1 MTELI
6 PLKKD
11 IIFKTKIGEITSID
25 VEHDYKVK
33 NDVVEGKLTLKGTY
47 KMTEASLLEEDYYYE
62 IPFSIA
68 IGENIIIDS
77 INVDISD
84 FKYEIDKDILRVN
97 TELEFTCEKEPVMED
112 ITNDFNDL
120 ENFFTEEIK
129 EEPIIEKESIIINE
143 NKNIT
148 LNEENNDIDAYTALD
163 NITNNIIN
171 NEEVYNT
178 YKVYI
183 VREGDTVDT
192 ICAKFNIRHDIFKE
206 YNSFDINIGDKVI
219 IPFINE

>member
-1 MTELI
+1 
-6 PLKKD
+6 
-11 IIFKTKIGEITSID
+11 
-25 VEHDYKVK
+25 
-33 NDVVEGKLTLKGTY
+33 
-47 KMTEASLLEEDYYYE
+47 
-62 IPFSIA
+62 
-68 IGENIIIDS
+68 
-77 INVDISD
+77 
-84 FKYEIDKDILRVN
+84 
-97 TELEFTCEKEPVMED
+97 MED